1 VNVSP
6 DLSSSSPLDR
16 QIKHT
21 LASDLLH
28 LVGLRPPVGA
38 SAADDAAAAR
48 PAPFLTR
55 TTTGKEASELAAT
68 PLPKLGAAELDLL
81 VECEEE
87 EWRASHTDFRPLYP
101 RDAET
106 TRRCERLFPSRRH
119 ADALVAAHY
128 QRGDDARGELLKRE
142 LARRAAAQKLA
153 SRAPSSSFLRRTPS
167 APRGGAAGAAHRA
180 ASARGG
186 GGAAAAGE
194 RRSQS
199 AQALASGRAAAPPR
213 RDATPPRHPLAPLRP
228 PPSAAWGVAARRV

>member
-1 VNVSP
+1 MNVSP

-167 APRGGAAGAAHRA
+167 APRGG
-180 ASARGG
+180 